1 MIGIDTNILLRIFI
15 TEGGS
20 DEARARRFLAAR
32 AGKGSFYVPIVVLVE
47 LVWTLCTRYRYR
59 GPEISQVLRTLLGS
73 DQFVMENPRSIEE
86 ALSIQDAVGADF
98 ADALIAVLCH
108 QAGCK
113 TTATLD
119 RHAAKSICDMELIP

>member
-20 DEARARRFLAAR
+20 DEGKELAGSWLAR

-59 GPEISQVLRTLLGS
+59 GPEISRVLTHASRQRPVRGCRDSL
-73 DQFVMENPRSIEE
+73 VRSRRRCR
-86 ALSIQDAVGADF
+86 F
-98 ADALIAVLCH
+98 
-108 QAGCK
+108 
-113 TTATLD
+113 
-119 RHAAKSICDMELIP
+119 